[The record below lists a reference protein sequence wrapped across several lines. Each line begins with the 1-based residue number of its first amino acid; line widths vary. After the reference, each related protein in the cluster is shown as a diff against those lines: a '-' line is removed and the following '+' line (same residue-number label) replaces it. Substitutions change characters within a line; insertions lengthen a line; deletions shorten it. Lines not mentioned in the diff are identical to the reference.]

1 MAKYLFIKNF
11 ENKGKIG
18 ISLNVFDSLVT
29 LSLKNVKGIDLNCNE
44 TKKRNKKIK
53 LHKPVSTSISKG
65 ILHVSLF
72 FDVAKEENIQ
82 DVCKTINEEVS
93 KTLLA
98 STEQIPFDV
107 QVKVMSLY

>member
-1 MAKYLFIKNF
+1 MAKYLFIENF
-11 ENKGKIG
+11 ESKGKIG
-18 ISLNVFDSLVT
+18 ISLNAIDTLVS
-29 LSLKNVKGIDLNCNE
+29 LSLQKVKGIDLSCNE

-53 LHKPVSTSISKG
+53 LHKPVSTTVSKG

-72 FDVAKEENIQ
+72 IDVAKEESIQ
-82 DVCKTINEEVS
+82 NVCKTINEEVS
-93 KTLLA
+93 NALLA

>member
-1 MAKYLFIKNF
+1 MTKYLFIENF
-11 ENKGKIG
+11 QSKGKIG
-18 ISLNVFDSLVT
+18 ISLNAFDSLVS
-29 LSLKNVKGIDLNCNE
+29 LSLQKVKGIDLSCNE

-53 LHKPVSTSISKG
+53 LHKPVSTSISRG

-72 FDVAKEENIQ
+72 IDVAKEENIQ
-82 DVCKTINEEVS
+82 NVCKTINEEVS
-93 KTLLA
+93 NTLLE